1 MQIFPLKEEGS
12 WREKELLSL
21 SLSLF
26 ELMQTQDGN
35 FQSEHV
41 KQQSRRHIHVNL
53 LVVICQVKYIG
64 SLIYSQDPTLVSLLA
79 FDLGGFP

>member
-1 MQIFPLKEEGS
+1 MQIFPLKEEDS

-21 SLSLF
+21 SLSLSWYRPRMGIF
-26 ELMQTQDGN
+26 NQNMWNSSQEDT
-35 FQSEHV
+35 
-41 KQQSRRHIHVNL
+41 IHVNL
-53 LVVICQVKYIG
+53 LVVICQVKYID